1 LTVALLVF
9 AALAVAGFYFFNQE
23 RDRHQ
28 SIAAKAQKLARENP
42 DAEVFSPAADT
53 DSGVK
58 KK

>member
-1 LTVALLVF
+1 VALLVF

-23 RDRHQ
+23 RDRDRHQ

-53 DSGVK
+53 DSDVK